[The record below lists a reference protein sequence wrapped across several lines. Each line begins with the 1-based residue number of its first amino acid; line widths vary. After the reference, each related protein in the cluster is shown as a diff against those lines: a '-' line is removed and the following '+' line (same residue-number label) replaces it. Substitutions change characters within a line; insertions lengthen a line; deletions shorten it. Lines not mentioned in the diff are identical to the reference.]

1 MKANVIDK
9 VLTNLYNVK
18 PLPSMIH
25 VYAAGQCHSLNP
37 HHDEDSFD
45 TFKIDYDGNLLVIG
59 NGEDNYAWIDCDC
72 VTSIE
77 L

>member
-1 MKANVIDK
+1 MKANVIEK
-9 VLTNLYNVK
+9 ILTNLYKVR

-37 HHDEDSFD
+37 HHDEDGFND
-45 TFKIDYDGNLLVIG
+45 FEVVKD
-59 NGEDNYAWIDCDC
+59 DNVLIISNADSTEAWIDCDC

-77 L
+77 V